1 MKDKILIVDDDVD
14 SSIIQQ
20 SIVQKLGYY
29 TQIAI
34 NGLDAIK
41 YIKQDPP
48 DIILMDIFMP
58 QMDGYETIKYISKNF
73 DIPIIVVTAGG
84 NQVIKKIKDMGVLFY
99 IQKPIIPNRLQKE
112 INKCIEYQNKKC
124 LV

>member
-1 MKDKILIVDDDVD
+1 MRNKIIIVDDDVD

-58 QMDGYETIKYISKNF
+58 EMDGYETIKYITENF
-73 DIPIIVVTAGG
+73 NIPIVVVTAGG

-112 INKCIEYQNKKC
+112 INKCVEYHKNKKC
-124 LV
+124 